1 MRKTAFLVAIL
12 LLAGLVTA
20 QPSFIT
26 TTFASN
32 NSGSTDWVNM
42 FDVNIINASGLQIL
56 SLDLNISSTS
66 TFAIAVYVTPNT
78 YVGNDGNPAVWKKVS
93 QGTGVGKGT
102 NVPAP
107 VDVSDFILTPGS
119 YGMGIH
125 YTGTGMAYTNGTG
138 TNQNYQNADIALQL
152 GLVRGG
158 FFTGTV
164 FTPRVWN
171 GTIYYIP
178 AVTLAGSGSGAPG
191 TNLDFA
197 LSAGADAG
205 LGYQMGSSFGNGPI
219 PIDSR
224 KLELSLD
231 DLLVLSASSALP
243 AVFQNYAGVLDASG
257 KAAARL
263 SIPNVPALKGIR
275 IYTAFVTLK
284 ATAPSGI
291 ASISNTFLFTIQ

>member
-1 MRKTAFLVAIL
+1 MRKTVFVLAVLV
-12 LLAGLVTA
+12 LAGLATA

-26 TTFASN
+26 TMFASN
-32 NSGSTDWVNM
+32 NGGSTDWVNM
-42 FDVNIINASGLQIL
+42 FDVNIINPSGLQIL
-56 SLDLNISSTS
+56 SLDVNISSTS

-78 YVGNDGNPAVWKKVS
+78 YVGNDGNPAAWTKVS
-93 QGTGVGKGT
+93 TGNGVGKGT
-102 NVPAP
+102 DVPAP
-107 VDVSDFILTPGS
+107 VDVTDFILAPGS

-125 YTGTGMAYTNGTG
+125 YTGVSMRYTNGTG

-158 FFTGTV
+158 FFTGST

-171 GTIYYIP
+171 GTIYYMP
-178 AVTLAGSGSGAPG
+178 AVTLTGSGSGAPG

-197 LSAGADAG
+197 LSAGSDAG
-205 LGYQMGSSFGNGPI
+205 LGYQMGSSFGTGPI
-219 PIDSR
+219 LIDSR

-231 DLLVLSASSALP
+231 DLLVLSASGALP
-243 AVFQNYAGVLDASG
+243 TVFQNYAGVLDPSG

-263 SIPNVPALKGIR
+263 SIPNLPVLKGIR

-284 ATAPSGI
+284 ASAPSGI
-291 ASISNTFLFTIQ
+291 ASISNTFMFTIQ